1 MVFYALAATAISAAF
16 ALTLLVQYRSKPRPY
31 LMAWSVALAIYAV
44 AALTE
49 VIGAAAGWSPL
60 LYRTYYYF
68 GGILVVGILALG
80 TIYLLA
86 PRFGRT
92 ALRVLLVLAAVGLAG
107 TLGARLQPT
116 LLQTH
121 AVPSVDTIRLEH
133 GAFNAVAILM
143 AAVLNIVGSVR
154 QQPATA
160 MRPIRMLVQGGS
172 MNLVKEF
179 PDSDSQEEW
188 LARERAHLSQVLY
201 RYTPLVIDHAQGS
214 YLYTVDG
221 RRYLDFASG
230 IGVTNLGHGHPG
242 VVKAAHEQLDK
253 LMHISVVAHHQP
265 AIELAERIAALA
277 PGNLDKVF
285 FANSGAEAVEGAIK
299 LARYTTG
306 RPGLIAFQGAFHG
319 RTYGALSLTASKGY
333 YRERYEPLLPAV
345 YHVPY
350 PYPYRNP
357 TGTDEA
363 ATLDYV
369 FTFIDEMLDTRV
381 PPKNV
386 AAFIVEPV
394 LGEGGYVV
402 PPPAFMPR
410 LRALCDRHGILLI
423 ADEVQSGYGRTGKM
437 FASEHTG
444 VVPDIMTLAKSI
456 ASGLPLSAVVASS
469 KLMDQWEPAAHG
481 STFGGN
487 PVSCAAGIA
496 TLDVFTREGILENAA
511 ARGAELMRR
520 LRDLQR
526 RLPAIGEVRGLG
538 LMVGVELV
546 NKDGSANKDL
556 QKKVRQVCLDSGMVV
571 LSCGPHDNVL
581 RLVPPLNL
589 SQAELDEGWEIL
601 NAAFQEVA
609 A

>member
-1 MVFYALAATAISAAF
+1 MR
-16 ALTLLVQYRSKPRPY
+16 LVNE
-31 LMAWSVALAIYAV
+31 I
-44 AALTE
+44 
-49 VIGAAAGWSPL
+49 
-60 LYRTYYYF
+60 
-68 GGILVVGILALG
+68 
-80 TIYLLA
+80 
-86 PRFGRT
+86 
-92 ALRVLLVLAAVGLAG
+92 
-107 TLGARLQPT
+107 
-116 LLQTH
+116 
-121 AVPSVDTIRLEH
+121 
-133 GAFNAVAILM
+133 
-143 AAVLNIVGSVR
+143 
-154 QQPATA
+154 PA
-160 MRPIRMLVQGGS
+160 
-172 MNLVKEF
+172 
-179 PDSDSQEEW
+179 DDSQEEW

-201 RYTPLVIDHAQGS
+201 RYTPIVVERAQGS
-214 YLYTVDG
+214 YMYGVDG

-230 IGVTNLGHGHPG
+230 IGVTNLGHGHPA
-242 VVKAAHEQLDK
+242 VIAAAKAQLDRVV
-253 LMHISVVAHHQP
+253 HTSVVAHHQP

-277 PGNLDKVF
+277 PGKLDSVF
-285 FANSGAEAVEGAIK
+285 FANSGAEAIEGAIK
-299 LARYTTG
+299 LARYATG
-306 RPGLIAFQGAFHG
+306 RPGLVAFQGGFHG
-319 RTYGALSLTASKGY
+319 RTYGALSLTASKSY
-333 YRERYEPLLPAV
+333 YRERYEPLLPSV

-350 PYPYRNP
+350 PYPFRNP
-357 TGTDEA
+357 TGPDEA

-369 FTFIDEMLDTRV
+369 FNFIDEMLDTRV
-381 PPKNV
+381 PPKNI
-386 AAFIVEPV
+386 AAFVVEPV

-410 LRALCDRHGILLI
+410 LRALCDKHGILLI

-437 FASEHTG
+437 FACEHTG

-496 TLDVFTREGILENAA
+496 TLDVFEREGILENAV
-511 ARGAELMRR
+511 ARGAELMGR
-520 LRDLQR
+520 LRELQKR
-526 RLPAIGEVRGLG
+526 MPLIGEVRGLG

-589 SQAELDEGWEIL
+589 SEAELDEGWEIL

>member
-1 MVFYALAATAISAAF
+1 
-16 ALTLLVQYRSKPRPY
+16 
-31 LMAWSVALAIYAV
+31 
-44 AALTE
+44 
-49 VIGAAAGWSPL
+49 
-60 LYRTYYYF
+60 
-68 GGILVVGILALG
+68 
-80 TIYLLA
+80 
-86 PRFGRT
+86 
-92 ALRVLLVLAAVGLAG
+92 
-107 TLGARLQPT
+107 
-116 LLQTH
+116 
-121 AVPSVDTIRLEH
+121 
-133 GAFNAVAILM
+133 
-143 AAVLNIVGSVR
+143 
-154 QQPATA
+154 
-160 MRPIRMLVQGGS
+160 MR
-172 MNLVKEF
+172 LVKEQ
-179 PDSDSQEEW
+179 PADDSQEEW

-201 RYTPLVIDHAQGS
+201 RYTPIVVDHAQGS
-214 YLYTVDG
+214 YIYSVDG

-230 IGVTNLGHGHPG
+230 IAVTNLGHGHPA
-242 VVKAAHEQLDK
+242 VVAAAKAQLDK
-253 LMHISVVAHHQP
+253 VMHTSVVAHHQP

-277 PGNLDKVF
+277 PGKLDKVF

-299 LARYTTG
+299 LARYATG
-306 RPGLIAFQGAFHG
+306 RPALIAFQGAFHG
-319 RTYGALSLTASKGY
+319 RTYGALSLTASKSY
-333 YRERYEPLLPAV
+333 YRERYEPFLPGV

-357 TGTDEA
+357 TGTSEE

-369 FTFIDEMLDTRV
+369 FNYIDEMLDTRV
-381 PPKNV
+381 PPKNI

-402 PPPAFMPR
+402 PPAGFMPR
-410 LRALCDRHGILLI
+410 LRALCDQHDILLI

-437 FASEHTG
+437 FACEHTG

-456 ASGLPLSAVVASS
+456 ASGLPLSAVVATS
-469 KLMDQWEPAAHG
+469 KLMDKWEPAAHG

-496 TLDVFTREGILENAA
+496 TLDVFEREGILANAA

-556 QKKVRQVCLDSGMVV
+556 QKKVRKVCLDSGMVV

>member
-1 MVFYALAATAISAAF
+1 
-16 ALTLLVQYRSKPRPY
+16 
-31 LMAWSVALAIYAV
+31 
-44 AALTE
+44 
-49 VIGAAAGWSPL
+49 
-60 LYRTYYYF
+60 
-68 GGILVVGILALG
+68 
-80 TIYLLA
+80 
-86 PRFGRT
+86 
-92 ALRVLLVLAAVGLAG
+92 
-107 TLGARLQPT
+107 
-116 LLQTH
+116 
-121 AVPSVDTIRLEH
+121 
-133 GAFNAVAILM
+133 
-143 AAVLNIVGSVR
+143 
-154 QQPATA
+154 
-160 MRPIRMLVQGGS
+160 MR
-172 MNLVKEF
+172 LVKEQ
-179 PDSDSQEEW
+179 PADDSQEEW

-201 RYTPLVIDHAQGS
+201 RYTPIVVDHAQGS
-214 YLYTVDG
+214 YMYSVDG

-230 IGVTNLGHGHPG
+230 IAVTNLGHGHPA
-242 VVKAAHEQLDK
+242 VVAAAKAQLDK
-253 LMHISVVAHHQP
+253 VIHTSVVAHHQP

-277 PGNLDKVF
+277 PGKLDKVF

-306 RPGLIAFQGAFHG
+306 RPALIAFQGAFHG
-319 RTYGALSLTASKGY
+319 RTYGALSLTASKSY
-333 YRERYEPLLPAV
+333 YRERYEPFLPGV

-357 TGTDEA
+357 TGTSDEA
-363 ATLDYV
+363 TLEYV
-369 FTFIDEMLDTRV
+369 FDYIDEMLDTRV
-381 PPKNV
+381 PPKNI

-402 PPPAFMPR
+402 PPAGFMPR
-410 LRALCDRHGILLI
+410 LRALCDQHGILLI

-437 FASEHTG
+437 FACEHTG

-456 ASGLPLSAVVASS
+456 ASGLPLSAVVATS
-469 KLMDQWEPAAHG
+469 KLMDKWEPAAHG

-496 TLDVFTREGILENAA
+496 TLDVFEREGILANAA

-556 QKKVRQVCLDSGMVV
+556 QKKVRKVCLDSGMVV

>member
-1 MVFYALAATAISAAF
+1 M
-16 ALTLLVQYRSKPRPY
+16 K
-31 LMAWSVALAIYAV
+31 
-44 AALTE
+44 
-49 VIGAAAGWSPL
+49 
-60 LYRTYYYF
+60 
-68 GGILVVGILALG
+68 
-80 TIYLLA
+80 
-86 PRFGRT
+86 
-92 ALRVLLVLAAVGLAG
+92 
-107 TLGARLQPT
+107 
-116 LLQTH
+116 
-121 AVPSVDTIRLEH
+121 
-133 GAFNAVAILM
+133 
-143 AAVLNIVGSVR
+143 
-154 QQPATA
+154 
-160 MRPIRMLVQGGS
+160 
-172 MNLVKEF
+172 LVKEV

-188 LARERAHLSQVLY
+188 LARERAHLSKVLY

-230 IGVTNLGHGHPG
+230 IAVTNLGHGHPS
-242 VVKAAHEQLDK
+242 VIEAAKAQLDK
-253 LMHISVVAHHQP
+253 VVHTSVVAHHQP
-265 AIELAERIAALA
+265 AIQLAERIAAIA
-277 PGNLDKVF
+277 PGKLEKVF

-306 RPGLIAFQGAFHG
+306 RSALIAFQGAFHG
-319 RTYGALSLTASKGY
+319 RTYGALSLTASKSY
-333 YRERYEPLLPAV
+333 YRERYEPFLPGV
-345 YHVPY
+345 YHAPY

-357 TGTDEA
+357 TGPGEEV
-363 ATLDYV
+363 TLDYV
-369 FTFIDEMLDTRV
+369 FNFIEEMLDTRV

-402 PPPAFMPR
+402 PPAGFMPR
-410 LRALCDRHGILLI
+410 LRKLCDEHGILLI

-437 FASEHTG
+437 FACEHTG

-456 ASGLPLSAVVASS
+456 ASGLPLSAVVATS

-496 TLDVFTREGILENAA
+496 TLDVFKSEGIIQNSAA
-511 ARGAELMRR
+511 KGAELIRR
-520 LRDLQR
+520 LRDLQQR
-526 RLPAIGEVRGLG
+526 MPAIGEVRGLG

-546 NKDGSANKDL
+546 KKDGTPDKDL
-556 QKKVRQVCLDSGMVV
+556 QKQIRKVCLDSGMVV
-571 LSCGPHDNVL
+571 LSCGAHDNVL

-601 NAAFQEVA
+601 NGAFQEVA

>member
-1 MVFYALAATAISAAF
+1 
-16 ALTLLVQYRSKPRPY
+16 
-31 LMAWSVALAIYAV
+31 
-44 AALTE
+44 
-49 VIGAAAGWSPL
+49 
-60 LYRTYYYF
+60 
-68 GGILVVGILALG
+68 
-80 TIYLLA
+80 
-86 PRFGRT
+86 
-92 ALRVLLVLAAVGLAG
+92 
-107 TLGARLQPT
+107 
-116 LLQTH
+116 
-121 AVPSVDTIRLEH
+121 
-133 GAFNAVAILM
+133 
-143 AAVLNIVGSVR
+143 
-154 QQPATA
+154 
-160 MRPIRMLVQGGS
+160 MR
-172 MNLVKEF
+172 LVKEQ
-179 PDSDSQEEW
+179 PADDSQEEW

-201 RYTPLVIDHAQGS
+201 RYTPIVVDHAQGS
-214 YLYTVDG
+214 YMYSVDG

-230 IGVTNLGHGHPG
+230 IAVTNLGHGHPA
-242 VVKAAHEQLDK
+242 VVAAAKAQLDK
-253 LMHISVVAHHQP
+253 VIHTSVVAHHQP

-277 PGNLDKVF
+277 PGKLDTVF

-306 RPGLIAFQGAFHG
+306 RPALIAFQGAFHG
-319 RTYGALSLTASKGY
+319 RTYGALSLTASKSY
-333 YRERYEPLLPAV
+333 YRERYEPFLPGV

-357 TGTDEA
+357 TGTSDEA
-363 ATLDYV
+363 TLEYV
-369 FTFIDEMLDTRV
+369 FDYIDEMLDTRV
-381 PPKNV
+381 PPKNI

-402 PPPAFMPR
+402 PPAGFMPR
-410 LRALCDRHGILLI
+410 LRALCDQHGILLI

-437 FASEHTG
+437 FACEHTG

-456 ASGLPLSAVVASS
+456 ASGLLLSVVVATS
-469 KLMDQWEPAAHG
+469 KLMEKGEPAAHG

-496 TLDVFTREGILENAA
+496 TLDVFEREGILANAA

-556 QKKVRQVCLDSGMVV
+556 QKKVRKVCLDSGMVV

>member
-1 MVFYALAATAISAAF
+1 
-16 ALTLLVQYRSKPRPY
+16 
-31 LMAWSVALAIYAV
+31 
-44 AALTE
+44 
-49 VIGAAAGWSPL
+49 
-60 LYRTYYYF
+60 
-68 GGILVVGILALG
+68 
-80 TIYLLA
+80 
-86 PRFGRT
+86 
-92 ALRVLLVLAAVGLAG
+92 
-107 TLGARLQPT
+107 
-116 LLQTH
+116 
-121 AVPSVDTIRLEH
+121 
-133 GAFNAVAILM
+133 
-143 AAVLNIVGSVR
+143 
-154 QQPATA
+154 
-160 MRPIRMLVQGGS
+160 MR
-172 MNLVKEF
+172 LVKEI
-179 PDSDSQEEW
+179 PADDSQEEW

-201 RYTPLVIDHAQGS
+201 RYTPIVVDHAKGS
-214 YLYTVDG
+214 YMYGVDG

-230 IGVTNLGHGHPG
+230 IGVTNLGHGHPA
-242 VVKAAHEQLDK
+242 VIAAAKAQLDK
-253 LMHISVVAHHQP
+253 VVHTSVVAHHQP

-277 PGNLDKVF
+277 PGKLDSVF

-306 RPGLIAFQGAFHG
+306 RPALIGFQGAFHG
-319 RTYGALSLTASKGY
+319 RTYGALSLTASKSY
-333 YRERYEPLLPAV
+333 YRERYEPLLPSV

-350 PYPYRNP
+350 PYAYRNP
-357 TGTDEA
+357 TGPSDE

-369 FTFIDEMLDTRV
+369 FAAIDELLDTRV
-381 PPKNV
+381 PPKNI

-402 PPPAFMPR
+402 PPAGFMPR
-410 LRALCDRHGILLI
+410 LRALCDKHGILLI

-437 FASEHTG
+437 FACEHTG

-456 ASGLPLSAVVASS
+456 ASGLPLSAVVATS

-511 ARGAELMRR
+511 ARGAELIRR
-520 LRDLQR
+520 LRELQR
-526 RLPAIGEVRGLG
+526 RLPLIGEVRGLG

-546 NKDGSANKDL
+546 NQDGSANKDL

-589 SQAELDEGWEIL
+589 SEAELDEGWEIL
-601 NAAFQEVA
+601 NGAFQEVA

>member
-1 MVFYALAATAISAAF
+1 
-16 ALTLLVQYRSKPRPY
+16 
-31 LMAWSVALAIYAV
+31 
-44 AALTE
+44 
-49 VIGAAAGWSPL
+49 
-60 LYRTYYYF
+60 
-68 GGILVVGILALG
+68 
-80 TIYLLA
+80 
-86 PRFGRT
+86 
-92 ALRVLLVLAAVGLAG
+92 
-107 TLGARLQPT
+107 
-116 LLQTH
+116 
-121 AVPSVDTIRLEH
+121 
-133 GAFNAVAILM
+133 
-143 AAVLNIVGSVR
+143 
-154 QQPATA
+154 
-160 MRPIRMLVQGGS
+160 MR
-172 MNLVKEF
+172 LVKEI
-179 PDSDSQEEW
+179 PADDSQEEW

-201 RYTPLVIDHAQGS
+201 RYTPIVVDHAKGS
-214 YLYTVDG
+214 YLYGVDG

-230 IGVTNLGHGHPG
+230 IAVTNLGHGHPA
-242 VVKAAHEQLDK
+242 VIAAAKAQLDK
-253 LMHISVVAHHQP
+253 VVHTSVVAHHQP

-277 PGNLDKVF
+277 PGKLDSVF

-306 RPGLIAFQGAFHG
+306 RPALIGFQGGFHG
-319 RTYGALSLTASKGY
+319 RTYGALSLTASKSY
-333 YRERYEPLLPAV
+333 YRERYEPFLPGV

-350 PYPYRNP
+350 PYAFRNP
-357 TGTDEA
+357 TGSSDQ
-363 ATLDYV
+363 ATLDFV
-369 FTFIDEMLDTRV
+369 FAAIDEMLDTRV
-381 PPKNV
+381 PPKNI

-402 PPPAFMPR
+402 PPAGFMPR
-410 LRALCDRHGILLI
+410 LRALCDQHGILLI

-437 FASEHTG
+437 FACEHTG

-456 ASGLPLSAVVASS
+456 ASGLPLSAVVATS

-496 TLDVFTREGILENAA
+496 TLDVFTREGILANAA
-511 ARGAELMRR
+511 ARGADLIGR
-520 LRDLQR
+520 LRELQR

-546 NKDGSANKDL
+546 KKDGSANKDL

-589 SQAELDEGWEIL
+589 SEAELDEGWEIL